1 MSDISEKDF
10 KKISRLARIQVPEEN
25 RETLAKE
32 VSSIIAWVEKLNE
45 VNVTNIEPLTNV
57 HEMSLRLNQDEISD
71 GNLAEDV
78 LKNAKNAKYG
88 YYAVPKVIE

>member
-10 KKISRLARIQVPEEN
+10 KKISRLARIEVPEEN

-32 VSSIIAWVEKLNE
+32 VGSIISWVEKLNE
-45 VNVTNIEPLTNV
+45 VNVTNVEPLTNV
-57 HEMSLRLNQDEISD
+57 HEISLRLNRDEITD
-71 GNLAEDV
+71 GNIAEDV

>member
-1 MSDISEKDF
+1 MSEISEKDF
-10 KKISRLARIQVPEEN
+10 KKISRLARIEIPEQN
-25 RETLAKE
+25 RDTLAKE

-45 VNVTNIEPLTNV
+45 VNVTNVEPLTNV
-57 HEMSLRLNQDEISD
+57 HEMSLRLNRDEISD

-88 YYAVPKVIE
+88 YYAVPKVID